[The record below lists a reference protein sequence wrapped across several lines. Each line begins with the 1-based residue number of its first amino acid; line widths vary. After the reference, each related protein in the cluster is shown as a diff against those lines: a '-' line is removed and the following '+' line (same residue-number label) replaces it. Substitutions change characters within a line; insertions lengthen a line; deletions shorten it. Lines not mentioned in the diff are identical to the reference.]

1 MEKICTKCSQPKDID
16 AFGKNKNTTDGKNC
30 WCKECVKTHS
40 RSYYSENKEKCRASS
55 LAIYHRNIQDPD
67 FRVARNARQREFS
80 KEYRQRPE
88 TRVLVAAAH
97 KRYMS
102 KMEHHIS
109 RRLSFQVW
117 YSLRL
122 VLDKSKKKNGKHW
135 QDLVGWSVGQLMP
148 HLESK
153 FTNGMTWENYGGEA
167 GWQIDHITPRTWFKI
182 QAVGDDEFKKCWALE
197 NLQPKWLKDNASK
210 GNRFAG

>member
-1 MEKICTKCSQPKDID
+1 MQKMCGSCRQLKDEVC
-16 AFGKNKNTTDGKNC
+16 FGKSKRYKGLNK
-30 WCKECVKTHS
+30 WCES
-40 RSYYSENKEKCRASS
+40 CRAREKAYYANNRESRKMAS
-55 LAIYHRNIQDPD
+55 LEIYHRNTKDPS
-67 FRVARNARQREFS
+67 FRIARNSRQREFS
-80 KEYRQRPE
+80 KEYRKRPE
-88 TRVLVAAAH
+88 TKLLVAAAH

-135 QDLVGWSVGQLMP
+135 QDLVGWSVEQLMT
-148 HLESK
+148 HLETR
-153 FTNGMTWENYGGEA
+153 FTDGMSWENYGGES
-167 GWQIDHITPRTWFKI
+167 GWQIDHVTPRTWFKI
-182 QAVGDDEFKKCWALE
+182 QAVGDDEFKKCWSLD
-197 NLQPKWLKDNASK
+197 NLQPSWLKDNASK